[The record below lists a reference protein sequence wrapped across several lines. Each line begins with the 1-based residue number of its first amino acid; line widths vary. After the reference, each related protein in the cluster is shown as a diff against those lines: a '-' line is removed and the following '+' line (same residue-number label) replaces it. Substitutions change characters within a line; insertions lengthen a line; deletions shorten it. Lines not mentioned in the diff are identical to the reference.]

1 MSKELVQALDALEQ
15 EKGIKAEVLVEAI
28 EEALKKAYEKN
39 YDESENVEVQF
50 DQKKG
55 NIKVYSVKT
64 VVE

>member
-39 YDESENVEVQF
+39 YDESENVEVRF
-50 DQKKG
+50 DQKG
-55 NIKVYSVKT
+55 
-64 VVE
+64 